1 MAEKFVSERNLKFLL
16 YEVFDAT
23 SLTQY
28 PYYKEHH
35 REIFDMVIETAL
47 KMGKDILRPNLQEM
61 DIVMGKAA
69 QAVFNI
75 EG

>member
-1 MAEKFVSERNLKFLL
+1 
-16 YEVFDAT
+16 
-23 SLTQY
+23 
-28 PYYKEHH
+28 
-35 REIFDMVIETAL
+35 MVIETAL